1 MHANWTNKAFNKA
14 KNKGSHLLM
23 KKRYSGY
30 YNFLSGQPFFEVNFF
45 DRHKNSSIFH
55 FCELHTRSRE
65 AWHLKPHNLK
75 DLQSTSHGKIQVVLD
90 LQSRP
95 VGVRGLTQNICIII
109 ATWQQSYGD
118 AMVTTSGCL
127 IKQKIYH
134 P

>member
-30 YNFLSGQPFFEVNFF
+30 YNFLSGQPFLRQFFLTATKIQVFFIFVNYT
-45 DRHKNSSIFH
+45 
-55 FCELHTRSRE
+55 L
-65 AWHLKPHNLK
+65 AAGKPHNLK
-75 DLQSTSHGKIQVVLD
+75 DLQSTSHGKIQVILD

-95 VGVRGLTQNICIII
+95 MGMKGLTQNICIII